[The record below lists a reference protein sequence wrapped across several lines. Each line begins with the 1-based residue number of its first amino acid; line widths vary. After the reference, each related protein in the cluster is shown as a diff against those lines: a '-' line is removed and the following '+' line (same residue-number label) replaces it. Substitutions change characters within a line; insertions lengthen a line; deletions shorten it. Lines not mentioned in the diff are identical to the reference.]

1 MIFYSHLV
9 MHVQQM
15 HVHKGFLKKN
25 QRAAGSGARPSA
37 APAECE
43 DADYLYVLRGGLSI
57 SWLPWLLCIIT
68 VTHQVTRWQ

>member
-1 MIFYSHLV
+1 

-15 HVHKGFLKKN
+15 HVHKGFLKKK
-25 QRAAGSGARPSA
+25 QTRGLQGAEPDPSA

-68 VTHQVTRWQ
+68 VTHQVTRRQ